1 MDRISSSQLLLHMLF
16 WVMSV
21 GSVHGRNESLEVTLT
36 GPTIISDPFVQP
48 YGHMNTTDVFTRHY
62 SCGNTTKI
70 CPQLCQSCKQFP
82 SVQLCF
88 IDIHLKCLMKFIH
101 AMKDINNTNV
111 CLWNN
116 IQRPYNTFTLCSE
129 DAADCLLIPWPSP
142 EVEETFKFI
151 HSKYFMNCPEELAD
165 PPPSVVFALV
175 MTPIC
180 IIPVMVVLVVLKTK
194 NGDGS
199 SW

>member
-1 MDRISSSQLLLHMLF
+1 MDNVSSSQLLLHMLF

-21 GSVHGRNESLEVTLT
+21 GSVCGRNESLEVTLP
-36 GPTIISDPFVQP
+36 GPTITSDPFVQHH
-48 YGHMNTTDVFTRHY
+48 G
-62 SCGNTTKI
+62 CGNATKI
-70 CPQLCQSCKQFP
+70 CPQLCQSCEQFP
-82 SVQLCF
+82 SAQKCF
-88 IDIHLKCLMKFIH
+88 LDIHLKCLMKFDQAIED
-101 AMKDINNTNV
+101 MNNTNV

-129 DAADCLLIPWPSP
+129 DAADCLLIPWPSL

-151 HSKYFMNCPEELAD
+151 HSKYFMNCPEELMD
-165 PPPSVVFALV
+165 PPPSVVFALA

-180 IIPVMVVLVVLKTK
+180 IIPVVVVLVVLKTK